1 MAKDKTK
8 KKNKTLKKIILVVVI
23 TLLGTLL
30 IVAGVF
36 LGKILKLRSDAKK
49 IMSNVSLDSFRQ
61 TETSII
67 YDING
72 KEISALSG
80 IKELYYL
87 ESDEIPDV
95 LKKMFVQIEDKD
107 FYNHSGID
115 MSAII
120 RAALANVT
128 HSSIRQGASTITQQ
142 LAKNMFLDQS
152 ITWNRKITEM
162 FIAME
167 LEKRFSK
174 DQILEFYIN
183 NIYFANGY
191 YGIEAASEGY
201 FGKPVSELNVSQLAF
216 LAGIPRRPNAYD
228 PFTNYDAAVER
239 RNSVLKQLYAAGL
252 ITSLEY
258 YEAIEYDIVINSK
271 KTDRYNYVE
280 TYVFYCA
287 TRALMEQ
294 DGFVFRTEFTDKD
307 DEDAYK
313 EMYDSTYAEY
323 QKSLFT
329 GGYRIYTAIDM
340 EKQELLQNILNQELK
355 FSEDTGDNGIYDLQ
369 GAAVCI
375 DNETGLVTAIV
386 GGRTQEYDGYMF
398 NRAYQ
403 AYRQPGS
410 AIKPVLVY
418 APYLIAGHMPDE
430 IIDDSYMPGGPKNVD
445 DTYRGLITLT
455 EALGYSTNVPAWK
468 IMESLTP
475 ETAIQY
481 LHAMNYAKINDDE
494 HNMAISVGGFTYGV
508 SPVELAAGYATLEN
522 NGTYR
527 NPTCVSRITNSKGEN
542 IVNNPGEG
550 YSVYTK
556 DASIMVTKMM
566 EWGVNHGIL
575 QKAKLENAIVAAKS
589 GTTNDYKDGW
599 LAGYSKYYTTVVW
612 VGCDQPKSV
621 LGLGGGTFPLNIWKK
636 YMEIIHEGLPLE
648 EFPDYQD
655 NAGDNNSG
663 DIHDEK
669 ETETHPGWHGGG
681 TPNISDGDTPHGVDV
696 SGRGDKDVD
705 VSGMGDKDYDYRG

>member
-8 KKNKTLKKIILVVVI
+8 KKNKTLKKIILAVVI

-128 HSSIRQGASTITQQ
+128 HASIRQGASTITQQ

-271 KTDRYNYVE
+271 KQTD
-280 TYVFYCA
+280 
-287 TRALMEQ
+287 
-294 DGFVFRTEFTDKD
+294 
-307 DEDAYK
+307 
-313 EMYDSTYAEY
+313 
-323 QKSLFT
+323 
-329 GGYRIYTAIDM
+329 
-340 EKQELLQNILNQELK
+340 
-355 FSEDTGDNGIYDLQ
+355 
-369 GAAVCI
+369 
-375 DNETGLVTAIV
+375 
-386 GGRTQEYDGYMF
+386 
-398 NRAYQ
+398 
-403 AYRQPGS
+403 
-410 AIKPVLVY
+410 
-418 APYLIAGHMPDE
+418 
-430 IIDDSYMPGGPKNVD
+430 II
-445 DTYRGLITLT
+445 T
-455 EALGYSTNVPAWK
+455 
-468 IMESLTP
+468 
-475 ETAIQY
+475 
-481 LHAMNYAKINDDE
+481 
-494 HNMAISVGGFTYGV
+494 
-508 SPVELAAGYATLEN
+508 
-522 NGTYR
+522 
-527 NPTCVSRITNSKGEN
+527 
-542 IVNNPGEG
+542 
-550 YSVYTK
+550 
-556 DASIMVTKMM
+556 
-566 EWGVNHGIL
+566 
-575 QKAKLENAIVAAKS
+575 
-589 GTTNDYKDGW
+589 
-599 LAGYSKYYTTVVW
+599 
-612 VGCDQPKSV
+612 
-621 LGLGGGTFPLNIWKK
+621 
-636 YMEIIHEGLPLE
+636 
-648 EFPDYQD
+648 
-655 NAGDNNSG
+655 
-663 DIHDEK
+663 
-669 ETETHPGWHGGG
+669 
-681 TPNISDGDTPHGVDV
+681 
-696 SGRGDKDVD
+696 
-705 VSGMGDKDYDYRG
+705 

>member
-1 MAKDKTK
+1 MAKDETK
-8 KKNKTLKKIILVVVI
+8 KKNKTLKKIILAVII
-23 TLLGTLL
+23 TLLGVLL

-36 LGKILKLRSDAKK
+36 FGKILKLRSDAKK
-49 IMSNVSLDSFRQ
+49 IMANVSLDSFRQ

-72 KEISALSG
+72 NEISTLSG

-87 ESDEIPDV
+87 ESDEIPNV
-95 LKKMFVQIEDKD
+95 LKQMFVQIEDKD
-107 FYNHSGID
+107 FYTHSGID

-128 HSSIRQGASTITQQ
+128 HASIRQGASTITQQ

-152 ITWNRKITEM
+152 VTWNRKITEM

-191 YGIEAASEGY
+191 YGIEAAAEGY
-201 FGKPVSELNVSQLAF
+201 FGKPVSELNLSQLAF

-239 RNSVLKQLYAAGL
+239 RNSILKQMYAAGL

-271 KTDRYNYVE
+271 KTDRYNYIE

-294 DGFVFRTEFTDKD
+294 DGFVFRTEFTGKD
-307 DEDAYK
+307 DEESYK
-313 EMYDSTYAEY
+313 ERYDSTYAEY

-355 FSEDTGDNGIYDLQ
+355 FSEDTDENGIYDLQ

-430 IIDDSYMPGGPKNVD
+430 VIDDSYMPGGPKNVD

-468 IMESLTP
+468 IMENLTP
-475 ETAIQY
+475 EVAIQY

-542 IVNNPGEG
+542 IVNNPGDG
-550 YSVYTK
+550 YRVYTE
-556 DASIMVTKMM
+556 DASVMVTKMM

-589 GTTNDYKDGW
+589 GTTNDNKDGW

-655 NAGDNNSG
+655 SADDSNNGDNPG
-663 DIHDEK
+663 EK
-669 ETETHPGWHGGG
+669 ETETHPGWQGGA
-681 TPNISDGDTPHGVDV
+681 TPNISDGDTPHGVNIN
-696 SGRGDKDVD
+696 GRGDKDVD